1 MDRPPPLVD
10 PTRYDT
16 AEATGAIHYSPGGR
30 AYAPR
35 SASVSPR
42 SAAGSSGAAM
52 PYYGARPAPP
62 RNTVPS
68 EPALARDFGALR
80 SDEHDA
86 ANTTGRSVGS
96 GGGGGGGSGGTLRS
110 ATNVFRGSLGRRRGG
125 EQPLLDADDN
135 DYDGWGKKKN
145 GMFAVGGAGEDLD
158 DEDGRPRRRGLM
170 ACLCCCIPRRP
181 LYRIVCAVGVVIVL
195 VLAVVLGY
203 MFWPRFPSF
212 KVAAINFAPNNTF
225 AVIRNATYP
234 NNFNYAT
241 FQANMILTVNV
252 TNNNRYNLGVN
263 SISLLSN
270 LEVNTTALTKE
281 GVHPATLSLSQYI
294 GAVLGTVPTGYNAS
308 TTPQIG
314 TGNASAVVFQA
325 GTTQQVNMSFV
336 FAYTPDPV
344 VGMIDD
350 PAFAEFVNVCGVLG
364 TARPAVITYAAK
376 SDVSVLTALGLA
388 PTVTGQVSIN
398 CPVSSSQISA
408 FEGEV
413 LAGVSISQA
422 FSDVFS
428 GGISG
433 SVNATQMG

>member
-1 MDRPPPLVD
+1 MDRPPPLVN
-10 PTRYDT
+10 PTRYDA
-16 AEATGAIHYSPGGR
+16 AEAAGAIHYSPGGR

-42 SAAGSSGAAM
+42 SAAGSSGGAM
-52 PYYGARPAPP
+52 PYYGARQAPL
-62 RNTVPS
+62 RDTVPS
-68 EPALARDFGALR
+68 EPALGRDFGALR
-80 SDEHDA
+80 SDERDVANA
-86 ANTTGRSVGS
+86 AGRSVGS
-96 GGGGGGGSGGTLRS
+96 GGGGGGSGGTLRS
-110 ATNVFRGSLGRRRGG
+110 ATNMFRGSLGRRRGG
-125 EQPLLDADDN
+125 EQPLLDDEEN
-135 DYDGWGKKKN
+135 DYDGLGKKKN
-145 GMFAVGGAGEDLD
+145 GMFAIGGAGEDLD

-181 LYRIVCAVGVVIVL
+181 LYRIVCAVGVVLAL
-195 VLAVVLGY
+195 VAAAVLGY
-203 MFWPRFPSF
+203 VFWPRFPSF
-212 KVAAINFAPNNTF
+212 KVTGITFAPNNTF

-252 TNNNRYNLGVN
+252 TNNNMYNLGVN

-270 LEVNTTALTKE
+270 LQVNTTELTKQ

-294 GAVLGTVPTGYNAS
+294 GTVLGTVPTGYTAS

-314 TGNASAVVFQA
+314 TGNSSAVVFHA

-344 VGMIDD
+344 VGMIND
-350 PAFAEFVNVCGVLG
+350 PGFAEFINVCGVLG

-376 SDVSVLTALGLA
+376 SDVSVLTSLGLA

-398 CPVSSSQISA
+398 CPVSTSQISA